1 MGLAENKGG
10 VKGKLLYVLAA
21 LVLAA
26 GAAAGSYF
34 FFGRSSGHATP
45 EPPPLATHDMG
56 VVVVNLNEDTTHYLR
71 IGIVLAYRENKE
83 LAHELDAKH
92 PLLKDRLIYLL
103 RQRTLEDV
111 RDVNHAEKCRQ
122 DIRNEMNRHLKK
134 GKIEAIYIT
143 EYLVQ

>member
-1 MGLAENKGG
+1 MAEKKGG
-10 VKGKLLYVLAA
+10 GKGKLLYILAA

-34 FFGRSSGHATP
+34 FFGRSAADKAP
-45 EPPPLATHDMG
+45 EPPPLLTHDMG
-56 VVVVNLNEDTTHYLR
+56 TVVINLNEDTTHYLR
-71 IGIVLAYRENKE
+71 IGVTLAYRENKE
-83 LAHELDAKH
+83 LANELEVKQ

-111 RDVNHAEKCRQ
+111 QDIKHAEKCRQ
-122 DIRNEMNRHLKK
+122 DILNEMNRHLEK
-134 GKIEAIYIT
+134 GKIEAVYIT